1 VGRLLLLLLCW
12 VHTPWLVRVRARV
25 RLVGL
30 CDVSAIVGWL
40 GGMMTTM
47 IMMCRVWACVACLRG
62 RWVGCEMV
70 ESHVCGFVL
79 LWFPV

>member
-1 VGRLLLLLLCW
+1 MW
-12 VHTPWLVRVRARV
+12 VRARV

-40 GGMMTTM
+40 GGMMTM
-47 IMMCRVWACVACLRG
+47 MMMCRPCVACLRG
-62 RWVGCEMV
+62 RWVGCEMI

>member
-1 VGRLLLLLLCW
+1 
-12 VHTPWLVRVRARV
+12 V

-30 CDVSAIVGWL
+30 CDVSAIVGRWHDDNDD
-40 GGMMTTM
+40 
-47 IMMCRVWACVACLRG
+47 VWACVACLRG

-79 LWFPV
+79 L